1 MSKYYNTNIKGI
13 SRTETIFSNA
23 RPDTNGSWISSNL
36 IQSTLDGNAF
46 HARPLKQWR
55 HQLMLDSVKGGTS
68 SKGLYN
74 IYQPSGTIFLGGN
87 VNVEN
92 NCCFNKGY
100 NIISNISIS
109 KNITCCR
116 SAKKYKPSTTILN
129 KNYYTT
135 NIAYL
140 KSRVKLYSQ
149 RNTLRHIP
157 NIIYDASGNQY
168 DESGNIVF
176 GEFYSNNCANNCS
189 INNNLV
195 VIYKPNNHKFSIQG
209 AVSSSSRIDKLKLD
223 TINKNKA
230 SLKKIYN

>member
-1 MSKYYNTNIKGI
+1 MSKYYNNYIKGI
-13 SRTETIFSNA
+13 SRTEAILSNA
-23 RPDTNGSWISSNL
+23 RPDTNGSWISSNS

-46 HARPLKQWR
+46 RARPLKQWR
-55 HQLMLDSVKGGTS
+55 RQLIPDNVKGGTS

-74 IYQPSGTIFLGGN
+74 IFQPSGSIFLGGDL
-87 VNVEN
+87 NVEN
-92 NCCFNKGY
+92 NCCSDKGY

-109 KNITCCR
+109 KNTICCG
-116 SAKKYKPSTTILN
+116 SAKKYKPATTILS
-129 KNYYTT
+129 KTYYTT
-135 NIAYL
+135 NTAYL

-157 NIIYDASGNQY
+157 NNIYDANGNQY
-168 DESGNIVF
+168 DASGNIVF

-189 INNNLV
+189 INNTPV
-195 VIYKPNNHKFSIQG
+195 VIYKPNNREFSIQG

-230 SLKKIYN
+230 SLKKLYN